1 MSTKKYYTR
10 AGEEVK
16 MGDVLRRERR
26 GDYFAIIQEFT
37 VLPNSISKLIKKG
50 LIVEREDP
58 EKGPLKSEKDAEY
71 YLNKIFQKS
80 SLNEENSMEF
90 HFTLLNICPASLY
103 TMFLREIAIN
113 LDANY
118 EDHISNSPD
127 IYMVDIISMK
137 VYNLRK
143 GCIKDYKN
151 FAAFRSAREAQ
162 IALELLKEFQNI
174 LEHEYPDPK

>member
-1 MSTKKYYTR
+1 MKNINIKKKKTMSTKKYYTR

-58 EKGPLKSEKDAEY
+58 EEGLLKSEKDAEY

-80 SLNEENSMEF
+80 SLDEENSK
-90 HFTLLNICPASLY
+90 AY
-103 TMFLREIAIN
+103 
-113 LDANY
+113 
-118 EDHISNSPD
+118 
-127 IYMVDIISMK
+127 
-137 VYNLRK
+137 
-143 GCIKDYKN
+143 IKNYKN
-151 FAAFRSAREAQ
+151 FAAFRSSKEAL